1 MAVANLE
8 AVLFP
13 TLAKLIDQPQRVATA
28 IFENIDN
35 ISARLSIVFEL
46 AELKKE
52 TPIGAV
58 LLSHKAGVLKAV
70 AMRNKLAHSLYG
82 YNEDTGEVLLL
93 HNYLSNR
100 RDGPKESV
108 LNPVELDGHS
118 QVLANAAAFISIEV
132 GDTDLTPRHRQKG
145 KR

>member
-1 MAVANLE
+1 MAEPEFTLSDRPEIAITVGGLIMAVANLE

-13 TLAKLIDQPQRVATA
+13 TLARLIDQPQRIATA

-52 TPIGAV
+52 TALGAV
-58 LLSHKAGVLKAV
+58 LIRHKAGILKAV

-82 YNEDTGEVLLL
+82 YNEGTGEVLLL
-93 HNYLSNR
+93 HNYLTNR
-100 RDGPKESV
+100 RDGP
-108 LNPVELDGHS
+108 
-118 QVLANAAAFISIEV
+118 
-132 GDTDLTPRHRQKG
+132 PRDRPRSRG
-145 KR
+145 PRPPLSGAR